1 MAKFQKSILPQGKR
15 VKDVRFG
22 FDRIFDENCTQQEVY
37 ECTTRSLLNSVLDGY
52 NATVFAYGAT
62 GCGKT
67 HTISGNPQNPGIIF
81 LTCQELFERIEAL
94 KIEKEIELTMSYLE
108 IYNETIRDLLV
119 DGGSSKALALR
130 EDSSQAISVAGLSTH
145 SPKNVSEESWGWY
158 CGAGTKTDALRYN
171 KSWT

>member
-22 FDRIFDENCTQQEVY
+22 FDRVFDENCTQQEVY
-37 ECTTRSLLNSVLDGY
+37 ECTTRDLLGGVLDGF

-67 HTISGNPQNPGIIF
+67 HTISGNPQSPGIVF
-81 LTCQELFERIEAL
+81 LTCQELFQRIEAL
-94 KIEKEIELTMSYLE
+94 KSEKEIELTMSYLE

-145 SPKNVSEESWGWY
+145 SPKNVSEESQGWY
-158 CGAGTKTDALRYN
+158 CEADAKTDTLRYN
-171 KSWT
+171 KSWR